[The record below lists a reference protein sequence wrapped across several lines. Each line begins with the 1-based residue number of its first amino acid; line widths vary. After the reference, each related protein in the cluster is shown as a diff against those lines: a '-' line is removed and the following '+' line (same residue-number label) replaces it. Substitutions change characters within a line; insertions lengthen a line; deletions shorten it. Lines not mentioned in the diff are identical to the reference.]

1 MGPVSDYD
9 IRTYGEV
16 EGEDRSDLAGQV
28 AGGRDRVR
36 RRLERV
42 DRVIGV
48 MSGKGGVGKSFV
60 AAALAAARAAEEP
73 TGLLDADL
81 DSPTAGRM
89 LGADRGSLRVGE
101 EGVEPAEASGVRL
114 ISTDLLLERDAP
126 LRWRGPD
133 GESFVWRGAQEQG
146 VLREFLGDVAWG
158 RLEWLFV
165 DLPPGTGRLEQL
177 LELVH
182 EPAGLVAVTL
192 PGEASRASVERSLRL
207 ADGRG
212 TPILGVVENMSGYRC
227 PGCRRVGELFPGDA
241 GRRLSGAFGVPLL
254 GSVPFDPRAARLADR
269 GRPEELLADTAAGE
283 ELAGIAGRLA
293 ERVEAGRESG

>member
-1 MGPVSDYD
+1 MSDYD

-28 AGGRDRVR
+28 DEARARVR
-36 RRLERV
+36 RRLRGVE
-42 DRVIGV
+42 RVIGV

-60 AAALAAARAAEEP
+60 AAGLAAARAGRGEP

-89 LGADRGSLRVGE
+89 LGAERGSLRVGE
-101 EGVEPAEASGVRL
+101 EGVGPAEASGVRL

-158 RLEWLFV
+158 ELGWLIV

-177 LELVH
+177 LDLVP

-192 PGEASRASVERSLRL
+192 PGEASRSSVERSLRVGE
-207 ADGRG
+207 DRG
-212 TPILGVVENMSGYRC
+212 APLLGVVENMSDYRC
-227 PGCRRVGELFPGDA
+227 PGCGRAGELFPGDA
-241 GRRLSGAFGVPLL
+241 GRRLAEAFDRPLL
-254 GSVPFDPRAARLADR
+254 GSVPFDPRAARLADE
-269 GRPEELLADTAAGE
+269 GRPGDLLQGTTAGE
-283 ELAGIAGRLA
+283 ALAEIAGRLD
-293 ERVEAGRESG
+293 EQIEAARESP